1 MFNCR
6 LCCSLGKVHPW
17 FTSAHRYVSEG
28 RCRLAFFLYNKSME
42 TAQTR
47 ATRVLDALFRTGYP
61 HPINLFVALM
71 LFLLPLLEGT
81 ASGFA
86 RPASR
91 FIAGVLVAIFFLL
104 AWTRIRVYNPERP
117 NWFIQ
122 IYLVV
127 QTVLVSAVYVL
138 SGGLT
143 RFLFVVVAVQAVYVS
158 PARRWGPYLGTLG
171 VLWLTLYLVISP
183 NDPSADRVSIIG
195 MYASYLIFA
204 AVITYTSVQQERQ
217 VRVAQDLLDLVGERN
232 RILQEHDSTVEHLAE
247 VEERE
252 RLART
257 IYATLS
263 DQLARLLV
271 GLDGLAQ
278 RTTSVSRAEFRE
290 ARLQAKAVLG
300 QIRDA
305 VRTLRPDDTDR
316 LEDDEGESLWGPA
329 PSVRGLDRAPD
340 PMRVLN
346 TWNLV
351 IIIVTV
357 GVFVASDLVAGTSRW
372 LALSALGVGLLTSFT
387 GSLFAVEPRIRTL
400 YLVFQAG
407 FCVSL
412 VWLSQEPLMNHLL
425 MIVASQIVFLVP
437 LANRWVLGA
446 VLFPT
451 GLTAVTMWATGLF
464 HQEWLP
470 LVGWTAAFAV
480 TYFFS
485 AVMSYMTRR
494 QLEARHQAV
503 LYATQMAEVNRLL
516 EARLQELRR
525 MVIAGE
531 RIRLAREIHDS
542 WGHHLTLSIMELQYA
557 EALATEEGGAA
568 GEHLST
574 AREVVAA
581 AWKAGSEMILSL
593 ERFDRPLP
601 EAISQLVAAWQAG
614 NRPAVMLDFRGNFVG
629 IPAAVG
635 IALYRAVQESLT
647 NIQKH
652 AKARR
657 VEISLVR
664 HPDRVVLRVSND
676 SGSDRPTGTHE
687 SSGFGLIGLRER
699 TEALLGEFQAGAGPD
714 GGFQVQ
720 VVLPL
725 GG

>member
-1 MFNCR
+1 
-6 LCCSLGKVHPW
+6 
-17 FTSAHRYVSEG
+17 
-28 RCRLAFFLYNKSME
+28 ME

-47 ATRVLDALFRTGYP
+47 ATRILDFLFRTGYP

-86 RPASR
+86 RPTER
-91 FIAGVLVAIFFLL
+91 FAAGVLVAILSLL
-104 AWTRIRVYNPERP
+104 AWTRIRVHNPERP
-117 NWFIQ
+117 NWYIQ

-127 QTVLVSAVYVL
+127 QTALVSSIYVL

-143 RFLFVVVAVQAVYVS
+143 RFLFVVVAVQAVYLS

-171 VLWLTLYLVISP
+171 ALWLTLYLVISP

-195 MYASYLIFA
+195 MYASYLVFA
-204 AVITYTSVQQERQ
+204 AVVTYTSVQQERQ
-217 VRVAQDLLDLVGERN
+217 VQVAQELLSLVGERN
-232 RILQEHDSTVEHLAE
+232 RILREHDSTVEHLAE

-263 DQLARLLV
+263 EQLARLLTD
-271 GLDGLAQ
+271 LDQLARRAAPIS
-278 RTTSVSRAEFRE
+278 RTEFRE
-290 ARLQAKAVLG
+290 ARLAAKAVLG

-305 VRTLRPDDTDR
+305 VRTLRPDEKDR

-329 PSVRGLDRAPD
+329 PGVPGQERALE

-346 TWNLV
+346 TWNL
-351 IIIVTV
+351 IIIVVTV

-372 LALSALGVGLLTSFT
+372 LSLSGLGIGLLAVFT
-387 GSLFAVEPRIRTL
+387 GSLFATEPRLRTL
-400 YLVFQAG
+400 YLVLQAG

-412 VWLSQEPLMNHLL
+412 VWLSREPLMNHLL

-437 LANRWVLGA
+437 LADRWVLGA

-464 HQEWLP
+464 EKEWLP
-470 LVGWTAAFAV
+470 LVAWTAAFAV

-485 AVMSYMTRR
+485 AVMSFMTRR

-542 WGHHLTLSIMELQYA
+542 WGHHLTLAIMELQYA
-557 EALATEEGGAA
+557 EALASEGGIGAI
-568 GEHLST
+568 EHLKT

-581 AWKAGSEMILSL
+581 AWKSGSEMILSL
-593 ERFDRPLP
+593 ERFNRPLS
-601 EAISQLVAAWQAG
+601 EAISQLVGAWQAG
-614 NRPAVMLDFRGNFVG
+614 GRPEVRLEFQGNLVD

-635 IALYRAVQESLT
+635 ITLYRAVQESLT

-652 AKARR
+652 AHARR

-664 HPDRVVLRVSND
+664 HADRVVLDVLND
-676 SGSDRPTGTHE
+676 NGIDRSTGSDE
-687 SSGFGLIGLRER
+687 STGFGLIGLRER
-699 TEALLGEFQAGAGPD
+699 TEALMGEFRAGERPD

>member
-1 MFNCR
+1 
-6 LCCSLGKVHPW
+6 
-17 FTSAHRYVSEG
+17 
-28 RCRLAFFLYNKSME
+28 ME

-47 ATRVLDALFRTGYP
+47 ATRVLDSLFRTGYP

-86 RPASR
+86 RPTQR
-91 FIAGVLVAIFFLL
+91 FAAGILVAIPFLVT
-104 AWTRIRVYNPERP
+104 WTRIRVYNPERP
-117 NWFIQ
+117 NWYIQ

-127 QTVLVSAVYVL
+127 QTVLVSAIYVF

-143 RFLFVVVAVQAVYVS
+143 RFLFIVVAVQAVYLS

-183 NDPSADRVSIIG
+183 NDPSADRVSTIG
-195 MYASYLIFA
+195 MYASYLVFA
-204 AVITYTSVQQERQ
+204 AVVTYTSVQQERQ
-217 VRVAQDLLDLVGERN
+217 VQVAQELLDLIGERN
-232 RILQEHDSTVEHLAE
+232 RILREHDSTVEHLAE

-263 DQLARLLV
+263 DQLARLLSD
-271 GLDGLAQ
+271 LDQLAQ
-278 RTTSVSRAEFRE
+278 RATPISRAEFRE
-290 ARLQAKAVLG
+290 ARLAAKGVLG

-305 VRTLRPDDTDR
+305 VRTLRPDENDR
-316 LEDDEGESLWGPA
+316 LEDDEGERLWGPA
-329 PSVRGLDRAPD
+329 PRVPGLERAPD

-346 TWNLV
+346 TWNL
-351 IIIVTV
+351 IIIVVTV

-372 LALSALGVGLLTSFT
+372 LSLSALGFGLLAVFS
-387 GSLFAVEPRIRTL
+387 GSLFAKEPRIRTL
-400 YLVFQAG
+400 YLVLQAG

-412 VWLSQEPLMNHLL
+412 VWLSREPLMNHLL
-425 MIVASQIVFLVP
+425 MIVASQIIFLVP

-451 GLTAVTMWATGLF
+451 CLTAVTMWATGLF
-464 HQEWLP
+464 EKAWLP
-470 LVGWTAAFAV
+470 LMAWTAAFAV

-485 AVMSYMTRR
+485 AVMSFMTRR
-494 QLEARHQAV
+494 QVEARQQAM

-516 EARLQELRR
+516 EARLQEVRR

-542 WGHHLTLSIMELQYA
+542 WGHHLTLAIMELQYA
-557 EALATEEGGAA
+557 EALASEGGNDAT
-568 GEHLST
+568 EHLNM

-581 AWKAGSEMILSL
+581 AWKSGSEMILSL
-593 ERFDRPLP
+593 ERFDRPLS
-601 EAISQLVAAWQAG
+601 EAISQLVGAWQAG
-614 NRPAVMLDFRGNFVG
+614 NRQEVRLDFQGNLTG

-652 AKARR
+652 ARARR
-657 VEISLVR
+657 VEISLIR
-664 HPDRVVLRVSND
+664 HPDRVVLEVSND
-676 SGSDRPTGTHE
+676 SRTGRTSGTDE

-699 TEALLGEFQAGAGPD
+699 TEALMGEFRAAERPD